1 MALPYWTLAEL
12 EAAVGPDLVA
22 RYIDDDHDG
31 AADGAAIT
39 RLQKTCDS
47 KVESWF
53 RGTYSLDALRSVKP
67 ETAVRL
73 SLEAARIELFKRH
86 PEIARADWRPYEDS
100 WRKECGD
107 IRSGK
112 MRLDIETS
120 PEPAANNGGVVW
132 DGGDDESEL
141 PKPVFSDP
149 GSMGIF

>member
-1 MALPYWTLAEL
+1 MALPYWTLADL
-12 EAAVGPDLVA
+12 EAFVGPDLVA
-22 RYIDDDHDG
+22 RYIDDDRDG
-31 AADGAAIT
+31 AADSAAIA

-47 KVESWF
+47 KVESWL
-53 RGTYSLDALRSVKP
+53 RGIYSLDAMRTVKP
-67 ETAVRL
+67 EAVVRL

-107 IRSGK
+107 LRAGR
-112 MRLDIETS
+112 MRLDVEAS
-120 PEPAANNGGVVW
+120 PEPAANVGGVVW

-141 PKPVFSDP
+141 PEPVFSGP